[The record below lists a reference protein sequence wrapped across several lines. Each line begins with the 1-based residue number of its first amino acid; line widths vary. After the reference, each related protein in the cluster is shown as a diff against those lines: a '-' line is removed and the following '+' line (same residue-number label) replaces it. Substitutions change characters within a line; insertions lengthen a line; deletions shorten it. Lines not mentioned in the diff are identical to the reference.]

1 MLCANLNSHV
11 ACRFLHYYWMW
22 RSLIFFF
29 FCFFGFFLV
38 FNSDIS
44 NVVIV
49 KFTFYF
55 SFLIVVE
62 WGDDVKAVSEDEAV
76 VLVNHQ
82 ATGDVCTLMMC
93 LQDKGTVGYNW
104 GAG

>member
-1 MLCANLNSHV
+1 MGV
-11 ACRFLHYYWMW
+11 E
-22 RSLIFFF
+22 FFF
-29 FCFFGFFLV
+29 FFFIY
-38 FNSDIS
+38 SEIS
-44 NVVIV
+44 NVVIT

-55 SFLIVVE
+55 SFSIVVE
-62 WGDDVKAVSEDEAV
+62 WGDDVKAVSEDEAM

-104 GAG
+104 GMGSFCLQFVTLGLPVSVCGADDLLSFVC